1 MTPLKTNEL
10 RATFDGVSMGPRP
23 TQLDENRASRQV
35 YHVPRRGAV
44 EVACALDEL
53 RP

>member
-10 RATFDGVSMGPRP
+10 RATFDGVSMGLRP

-35 YHVPRRGAV
+35 YHVPDV
-44 EVACALDEL
+44 EWWRSPALWMS
-53 RP
+53 